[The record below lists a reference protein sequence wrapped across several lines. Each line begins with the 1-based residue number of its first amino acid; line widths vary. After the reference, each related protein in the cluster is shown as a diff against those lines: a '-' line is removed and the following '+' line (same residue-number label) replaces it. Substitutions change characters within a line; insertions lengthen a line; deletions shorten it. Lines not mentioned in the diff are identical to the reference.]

1 MPVLSVT
8 SLRALLSVGPA
19 VIPVLGALL
28 SAVTAVGQAQAQAA
42 DMPRDEIV
50 LQLAAEDWVETKTA
64 RVVAAADVAIAGENP
79 ASVRERMLDALKKLS
94 PDADWRLSQFARSQ
108 DSAGLER
115 WRVTAEAR
123 LAEKSLGGL
132 DDRAKSL
139 SQPGLQLRIAAT
151 QFTPTLEERE
161 ATLSKLRAKLYDQA
175 KQEAEQAAKTWPD
188 RAYRV
193 ARVDFQQTPQ
203 NSSGPMMR
211 MTPEAMPAMAAS
223 GGGDMFSGGDV
234 AVAQK
239 LMLQA
244 TVTLSPSK

>member
-1 MPVLSVT
+1 MPALNVS
-8 SLRALLSVGPA
+8 SLRALLSAGPA
-19 VIPVLGALL
+19 VLPVLGALL
-28 SAVTAVGQAQAQAA
+28 SAVTAIGQAQAQAA

-64 RVVAAADVAIAGENP
+64 RVVASADVAIAGENR
-79 ASVRERMLDALKKLS
+79 ASVRDRMLDALKKLS
-94 PDADWRLSQFARSQ
+94 PEADWRLSQFTRSQ

-115 WRVTAEAR
+115 WRVTAETR

-161 ATLSKLRAKLYDQA
+161 ATLAKLRAKLYAQA
-175 KQEAEQAAKTWPD
+175 KQEAEQAGKTWPD

-193 ARVDFQQTPQ
+193 ARVDFQQTVV
-203 NSSGPMMR
+203 PMMR
-211 MTPEAMPAMAAS
+211 MQAEAAPMAAA
-223 GGGDMFSGGDV
+223 GGASFDAGGDV

-239 LMLQA
+239 LTLQA

>member
-1 MPVLSVT
+1 MRVPSAA
-8 SLRALLSVGPA
+8 SLRSLLAAGPA
-19 VIPVLGALL
+19 VIPVLGAIL
-28 SAVTAVGQAQAQAA
+28 SAVTAIGQAQAQAA

-64 RVVAAADVAIAGENP
+64 RVVAAADVAIAGENR
-79 ASVRERMLDALKKLS
+79 ASVRDRMLDALKKLS

-123 LAEKSLGGL
+123 LPEKALGGL

-139 SQPGLQLRIAAT
+139 SQPGLQLRIATT
-151 QFTPTLEERE
+151 QFTPTLDERE
-161 ATLSKLRAKLYDQA
+161 ATLAKLRATLYAQA
-175 KQEAEQAAKTWPD
+175 KAEAEQAAKTWPD

-193 ARVDFQQTPQ
+193 ARVDFQQQAVPMYRMAPQ
-203 NSSGPMMR
+203 
-211 MTPEAMPAMAAS
+211 EAMASAPMAAS
-223 GGGDMFSGGDV
+223 ADQFAGGDV

-239 LMLQA
+239 LTLQA
-244 TVTLSPSK
+244 TVTLAPSK

>member
-1 MPVLSVT
+1 MRVPSAA
-8 SLRALLSVGPA
+8 SLRSLLAAGPA
-19 VIPVLGALL
+19 VIPVLGAIL
-28 SAVTAVGQAQAQAA
+28 SAVTAIGQAQAQAA

-64 RVVAAADVAIAGENP
+64 RVVAAADVAIAGESR
-79 ASVRERMLDALKKLS
+79 ASVRDRMLDALKKLS

-123 LAEKSLGGL
+123 LPEKSLGGL

-139 SQPGLQLRIAAT
+139 SQPGLQLRIATT
-151 QFTPTLEERE
+151 QFTPTLGERE
-161 ATLSKLRAKLYDQA
+161 ATLAKLRATLYAQA
-175 KQEAEQAAKTWPD
+175 KAEAEQAAKTWPD

-193 ARVDFQQTPQ
+193 ARVDFQQI
-203 NSSGPMMR
+203 GMPMAR
-211 MTPEAMPAMAAS
+211 MAAQEAMPMAAA
-223 GGGDMFSGGDV
+223 GGASFAAGDDL

-239 LMLQA
+239 LTLQA
-244 TVTLSPSK
+244 TVTLTPSK